1 MAVDIAPE
9 ILNDI
14 MDHFEGAWHDNEK
27 LPGLMDKLKSGTATY
42 AEANEYAAEVGR
54 MMKEAYATNLSSDR
68 LPDGKCYYNIA
79 DKIIRDTEH
88 MQYTRVTDYT
98 MQVQQN
104 LNKKAGIGLK
114 AIAPEEDKGLVQ
126 SLINKAA
133 NADQYDDVA
142 AYVSQTMES
151 MSKKVV
157 DHSIKANADFQYKA
171 GMCPKIIRSGGS
183 GCCEWCSGL
192 SGKYNY
198 PDVPS
203 EVYAR
208 HNNCTCTVEYVPG
221 DGKRQD
227 VWSKNW
233 ISEEEAQRREELKTL
248 GLDNSDKYAKI
259 EYRKNIKSEAEINAE
274 KRNNLENRIQN
285 DIIDLKEG
293 VTGYADDNF
302 DRKLVPFSADQDLLA
317 TNPFYIRGEGSG
329 YTDNCQRCV
338 PTYLL
343 RRQGYDVISNPSDF
357 GHDRAIEFEL
367 RNAGHLKYVDKNGE
381 HPKPIFTNK
390 STTFGKQEIED
401 YMKTLPEGAICEVK
415 CSWKNGGSHVF
426 VAEKRDDGI
435 HYKDPQ
441 SGDPDVSR
449 YFKKM
454 KKGTTS
460 YYRIDDTKVDEKYI
474 WYIAR
479 NKRK

>member
-14 MDHFEGAWHDNEK
+14 MDSFEESWHDNKK
-27 LPGLMDKLKSGTATY
+27 LPGLMDKLKNGTATY

-54 MMKEAYATNLSSDR
+54 MMKEAYMANLSSDR

-171 GMCPKIIRSGGS
+171 GMRPKIIRSGGS

-192 SGKYNY
+192 SGKYDY
-198 PDVPS
+198 PDVPP

-208 HNNCTCTVEYVPG
+208 HNNCSCTVEYVPG
-221 DGKRQD
+221 DGKRQN
-227 VWSKNW
+227 VWNKKW
-233 ISEEEAQRREELKTL
+233 ISEEDAQRREELKTL
-248 GLDNSDKYAKI
+248 GLDKDDKNAKI
-259 EYRKNIKSEAEINAE
+259 EYRKKLSKGIHSAKGDSEYPFSYDSKVKPVVLDAFQQEVDKAQSIFGNISTINDLFVLNTSGNDEGIYYDNGGRIGLRHADKKDGLQTMAKIAKQKYDKKEWSTSDPHHVMRHEIGHAIQREHLINDSKWDEKIDRINVIFEDAKSE
-274 KRNNLENRIQN
+274 KNN
-285 DIIDLKEG
+285 
-293 VTGYADDNF
+293 
-302 DRKLVPFSADQDLLA
+302 RKLPSSYAKDDIEEFISECIAA
-317 TNPFYIRGEGSG
+317 G
-329 YTDNCQRCV
+329 YKKKKSSTVR
-338 PTYLL
+338 
-343 RRQGYDVISNPSDF
+343 DVI
-357 GHDRAIEFEL
+357 AIILEE
-367 RNAGHLKYVDKNGE
+367 
-381 HPKPIFTNK
+381 
-390 STTFGKQEIED
+390 
-401 YMKTLPEGAICEVK
+401 
-415 CSWKNGGSHVF
+415 
-426 VAEKRDDGI
+426 
-435 HYKDPQ
+435 
-441 SGDPDVSR
+441 
-449 YFKKM
+449 
-454 KKGTTS
+454 
-460 YYRIDDTKVDEKYI
+460 
-474 WYIAR
+474 
-479 NKRK
+479 